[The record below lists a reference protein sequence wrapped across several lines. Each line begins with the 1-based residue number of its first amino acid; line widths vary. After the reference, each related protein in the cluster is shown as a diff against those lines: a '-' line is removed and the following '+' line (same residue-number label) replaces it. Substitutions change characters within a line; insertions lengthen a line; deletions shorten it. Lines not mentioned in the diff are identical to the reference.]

1 MYKYDF
7 TNYLYHNIVAHFT
20 TLHIWILFSTLI
32 LLHNV
37 INFNKKITKYFLIHF
52 MFNMYVT
59 FNTFENT
66 IEILYNPYA
75 VFITNNYV
83 SFAVV
88 LFHIYHIVYYYK
100 DIKIDEMI
108 HHIWIVFIILPITWL
123 NYCNIADSSLF
134 FMTGL
139 PGGITYLLL
148 VLKEMK
154 YISSLTEKHISKHLN
169 MWIRIPGSI
178 IVGYI
183 IFVNAM
189 IATTIFATISLVF
202 CSLGCLWN
210 GVYFGST
217 IISSYA
223 IISENE
229 KEKLKNKKKVK
240 TDSNSNKN

>member
-1 MYKYDF
+1 MADLNMDKYDF
-7 TNYLYHNIVAHFT
+7 INYLYHNIVIHFT
-20 TLHIWILFSTLI
+20 TLHIWFLLGTLFV
-32 LLHNV
+32 LHNV
-37 INFNKKITKYFLIHF
+37 INFNKKITNYFLIHF
-52 MFNMYVT
+52 IFNMYVS

-75 VFITNNYV
+75 VFTTNNYV

-88 LFHIYHIVYYYK
+88 LFHIYHIIYYYN

-148 VLKEMK
+148 VLKETK
-154 YISSLTEKHISKHLN
+154 YISSMTEKYISKHLN

-189 IATTIFATISLVF
+189 IATTMFATISLVF

-217 IISSYA
+217 IISSHA
-223 IISENE
+223 LLEE
-229 KEKLKNKKKVK
+229 KNKKKVIANI
-240 TDSNSNKN
+240 D